1 MPLGVRVKD
10 GRKSKGFAVMAE
22 IEVTSLDSKECPLL
36 LGLESRENL
45 KNLLM
50 GAKHMREVQEV
61 KATNTNRAASNREAD
76 WHSIDWM
83 KAEQAVR
90 RLQARIV
97 KATQEGR
104 WGKVKSLQRILTHS
118 FYGKALSVKRITENK
133 GKRTAGVDGKTWST
147 PKSKSEAISSLRA
160 HGYKPMPLKRVYI
173 PKANGKQR
181 PLGIPTMKDRAMQ
194 ALYLLALEPI
204 AETKADPNS
213 YGFRK
218 GRSTADAA
226 AQLFNCQS
234 TKNSAQWVLE
244 ADITGCF
251 DNISHEWLLQ
261 HIPTDKKVLGK
272 WLKAGYMEKQALF
285 PTEAGTPQGG
295 IISPTL
301 ANMTL
306 DGLEGAI
313 LKDRTKKGNKT
324 KINVIRYADDFVV
337 TAVDE
342 MTAVKAQEAAI
353 EFLAARGLTLSVEKT
368 KITHIDE
375 GFDFLG
381 WNFRK
386 YDGKLL
392 IKPSNKNV
400 KNHLQKLRETI
411 ESLNGVSQEVVIAT
425 LNPIIRGWAN
435 YHAGMVSKETY
446 NKVDHEI
453 WKALWKWARRTHP
466 NKGRKWIADRYWHT
480 RSKRN
485 WVFGYYKDAKG
496 NGKKQLVEV
505 RSHAATPIV
514 RHVKVKS
521 EANPFDTQ
529 WEQYWEQRAYH
540 TVMSSDK
547 NLSGKVKSLW
557 LKQKGICPVCKQSI
571 SAEQEWAM
579 HHVIAKTLG
588 GKDTLDNLRLLHG
601 NCHRQLHSK
610 NKLSA
615 LPVL

>member
-1 MPLGVRVKD
+1 
-10 GRKSKGFAVMAE
+10 MAE

-50 GAKHMREVQEV
+50 GAEHMRGKSEV
-61 KATNTNRAASNREAD
+61 KTTSLPCAASNREID
-76 WHSIDWM
+76 WHSIDW
-83 KAEQAVR
+83 KLAEQAVR

-97 KATQEGR
+97 KATQAGR

-118 FYGKALSVKRITENK
+118 FYGKAIAVKRVTENK
-133 GKRTAGVDGKTWST
+133 GKRKRTAGVDRKLWST
-147 PKSKSEAISSLRA
+147 PEQKSKAISSLQAR
-160 HGYKPMPLKRVYI
+160 GYKPQSLKRVYI
-173 PKANGKQR
+173 PKSNGKQR

-218 GRSTADAA
+218 GRSTADVA
-226 AQLFNCQS
+226 AQLFCCQA
-234 TKNSAQWVLE
+234 KKDSAQWVLK

-251 DNISHEWLLQ
+251 DNISHEWLVQ
-261 HIPTDKKVLGK
+261 NIPMDKTILRK
-272 WLKAGYMEKQALF
+272 WLKAGYMEKQKLF

-306 DGLEGAI
+306 NGLEGAI
-313 LKDRTKKGNKT
+313 QKALNRKSNTKNKH
-324 KINVIRYADDFVV
+324 KINVIRYADNFVV

-342 MTAVKAQEAAI
+342 MAAVKAQEAAI
-353 EFLAARGLTLSVEKT
+353 EFLKSRGLTLSPEKT

-386 YDGKLL
+386 YAGKML
-392 IKPSNKNV
+392 IKPANKNV

-411 ESLNGVSQEVVIAT
+411 KSLNGASQEVMVAT

-446 NKVDHEI
+446 SKVDHEI
-453 WKALWKWARRTHP
+453 WKALWKWARRNHP
-466 NKGRKWIADRYWHT
+466 KKGRKWVRDRYWHT
-480 RSKRN
+480 KGARN
-485 WVFGYYKDAKG
+485 WVFGYYKDAKR
-496 NGKKQLVEV
+496 NGEKQLVEV
-505 RSHAATPIV
+505 RSHAATPIA

-521 EANPFDTQ
+521 DANPFDTN
-529 WEQYWEQRAYH
+529 WETYWEQRAYH
-540 TVMSSDK
+540 TMMSSDK
-547 NLSGKVKSLW
+547 KLSGQVKSIW
-557 LKQKGICPVCKQSI
+557 LRQKGICPVCMQMI
-571 SAEQEWAM
+571 HPEDELNI
-579 HHVIAKTLG
+579 HHVVPKNLG
-588 GKDTLDNLRLLHG
+588 GDNTLKNTRLLHG
-601 NCHRQLHSK
+601 NCHRQIHSK
-610 NKLSA
+610 NNLSTLPA
-615 LPVL
+615 L